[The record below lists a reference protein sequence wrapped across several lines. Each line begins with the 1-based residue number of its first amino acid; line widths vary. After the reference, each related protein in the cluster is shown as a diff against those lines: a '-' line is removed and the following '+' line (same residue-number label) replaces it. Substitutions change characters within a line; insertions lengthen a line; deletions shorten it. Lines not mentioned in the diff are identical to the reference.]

1 MPTTSSVGDPEWRS
15 EIERRVAAI
24 RNGTARS
31 VPAADVIAELLHGP
45 RVKALSAEERK
56 GKLAGGRAALRALSA
71 SATSAHVTDD
81 DVEAEIEAVRNDL
94 LVSHDDGDPRC

>member
-1 MPTTSSVGDPEWRS
+1 MPTTSSVGDPKWRS
-15 EIERRVAAI
+15 KIERRVAAI

-45 RVKALSAEERK
+45 RVTARSAEERK
-56 GKLAGGRAALRALSA
+56 EKLVSGRAPLHALSA
-71 SATSAHVTDD
+71 SATSVHVTDD

-94 LVSHDDGDPRC
+94 LVSLDDGDPRF